1 MLSKLST
8 SIKFINSLPLR
19 AFATSVDFSNWTEHE
34 GLKNWIQ
41 KQVDLMQPDKVHLC
55 DGSPEERD
63 KLNNAMV
70 LSGTFIP
77 VPKRPWSY
85 YARSHPADVARV
97 EGATLICSKRKE
109 DAGPSNNWKDPDKM
123 RAKLHKLYS
132 GVMKGRTMY
141 VIPFSMAPV
150 DSPFSQI
157 GVEITDSPYVVNN
170 MRIMT
175 HGMGKSSLK
184 VLVVKTISS
193 HVFTLLVC
201 HLSKTNRMSHGHVT
215 QRRNRLFISQK
226 QKKLCP
232 MVVAMEVMPY

>member
-141 VIPFSMAPV
+141 VIPFSMVPV

-184 VLVVKTISS
+184 ALGSE
-193 HVFTLLVC
+193 
-201 HLSKTNRMSHGHVT
+201 N
-215 QRRNRLFISQK
+215 NFIPCLHTVGMPLK
-226 QKKLCP
+226 QNEQDVPWPCNTKEK
-232 MVVAMEVMPY
+232 